1 MLRVVVSRVLQ
12 ALVTLL
18 GVSVVV
24 FALSQSTGN
33 PVDVLLPIEATPEQR
48 AALIENLGLDKP
60 LVVQYVTYLGNVLE
74 GDFGTSIRTELPV
87 RGLVVDR
94 LGNSVLL
101 VSASLLFMLVFSLP
115 LGVLA
120 AVKRDTLV
128 DRIAMGLAVMGQSL
142 PPFFTGV
149 IAIILFSVTWQIFPA
164 QGSGT
169 WQHLVLPAVTMGLFT
184 GAGITRLIRSS
195 MLEVLDSEYAKFARI
210 KGASEMRVVW
220 RHAFRNALIPV
231 VTFVA
236 LMYGVLVAAAV
247 TTEVVFAWPGM
258 GRLAFEAVVWRDFPV
273 LQAVVIMW
281 AALIVFTNLLV
292 DLSYAIIDPRM
303 RHSG

>member
-1 MLRVVVSRVLQ
+1 MARVVVSRVLQ

-33 PVDVLLPIEATPEQR
+33 PVDVLLPVEATPEQR
-48 AALIENLGLDKP
+48 AELIEELGLDKP
-60 LVVQYVTYLGNVLE
+60 LVTQYVTFLGNVVQ
-74 GDFGTSIRTELPV
+74 GDFGRSIRTKLPV

-94 LGNSVLL
+94 LGNSVVL

-120 AVKRDTLV
+120 AVKRDTYV
-128 DRIAMGLAVMGQSL
+128 DRMAMGLAVMGQSL

-149 IAIILFSVTWQIFPA
+149 LAIIVFSVNWQIFPA

-184 GAGITRLIRSS
+184 GAGITRLMRSS

-247 TTEVVFAWPGM
+247 TTEVVFAYPGM
-258 GRLAFEAVVWRDFPV
+258 GRLAYEAVVWRDFPV
-273 LQAVVIMW
+273 LQAVVILW

-292 DLSYAIIDPRM
+292 DLSYGIIDPRI
-303 RHSG
+303 RQSG

>member
-1 MLRVVVSRVLQ
+1 MARVVVRRVLQ

-33 PVDVLLPIEATPEQR
+33 PVDVLLPVEATPEQR
-48 AALIENLGLDKP
+48 ADLIEELGLDKP
-60 LVVQYVTYLGNVLE
+60 LVTQYVTFLGNVVQ
-74 GDFGTSIRTELPV
+74 GDFGRSIRTKLPV

-94 LGNSVLL
+94 LGNSVVL

-120 AVKRDTLV
+120 AVKRNTYV
-128 DRIAMGLAVMGQSL
+128 DRMAMGLAVMGQSL

-149 IAIILFSVTWQIFPA
+149 LAIIVFSVNWQIFPA

-184 GAGITRLIRSS
+184 GAGITRLMRSS

-247 TTEVVFAWPGM
+247 TTEVVFAYPGM
-258 GRLAFEAVVWRDFPV
+258 GRLAYEAVVWRDFPV
-273 LQAVVIMW
+273 LQAVVILW
-281 AALIVFTNLLV
+281 AALIVFTNLIV
-292 DLSYAIIDPRM
+292 DLSYGIIDPRM
-303 RHSG
+303 RQSG

>member
-1 MLRVVVSRVLQ
+1 MARVIASRALQ

-33 PVDVLLPIEATPEQR
+33 PVDVLLPVEATPEQR
-48 AALIENLGLDKP
+48 MQLIDELGLDEP
-60 LVVQYVTYLGNVLE
+60 LVVQYLTFLGNVIQ
-74 GDFGTSIRTELPV
+74 GDFGKSIRTKLPV
-87 RGLVVDR
+87 LELVVDR

-101 VSASLLFMLVFSLP
+101 VSTSLLFMLVFSLP

-120 AVKRDTLV
+120 AVKRDTIV
-128 DRIAMGLAVMGQSL
+128 DRIAMGLAVLGQSL

-149 IAIILFSVTWQIFPA
+149 LAIILFSVIWQVFPA

-169 WQHLVLPAVTMGLFT
+169 WQHLLLPAATMGLFT
-184 GAGITRLIRSS
+184 GAGITRLMRSA
-195 MLEVLDSEYAKFARI
+195 MLEVLDSEYAKLARI

-220 RHAFRNALIPV
+220 GHAFRNALIPV
-231 VTFVA
+231 VTFVV

-247 TTEVVFAWPGM
+247 TTEVVFAWPGL
-258 GRLAFEAVVWRDFPV
+258 GRLAFEAVLWRDFPV
-273 LQAVVIMW
+273 LQAVVILW
-281 AALIVFTNLLV
+281 AALIVFANLLV
-292 DLSYAIIDPRM
+292 DLSYAVIDPRI
-303 RHSG
+303 RRSV

>member
-292 DLSYAIIDPRM
+292 DLSYAIIDPRI

>member
-33 PVDVLLPIEATPEQR
+33 PVDVLLTIEATPEQR